1 MRLMRGVEMKKGG
14 LILENLM
21 SQKKDVSVDTVF
33 VDNMLDILSVGKDDH
48 AAIRFVLRLFG
59 EHFHVQC
66 VQIAEDI
73 LNSGLV
79 CTAYWWENAACETEF
94 KAPFDRMT
102 RKTFIKYQEI
112 FDEGLFYTEQQ
123 IELGPYEGNIKI
135 TLPPCLQCAVME
147 HGKCKGVI
155 SLYDTQSASR
165 NWKKSEIDTFLICGK
180 ILSVYLLN
188 LRLRERNEQNLWL
201 DPLTGAWNLN
211 KFTMEAN
218 AFLKQPHMRQYVVVY
233 ADIKKFKFINEAY
246 GYAEGDRI
254 LIAFKELMTKFLA
267 EDEMF
272 ARISSDHF
280 LGLLRYNSKESLLER
295 LKFFNDQLNKIPKKG
310 AENYK
315 IVVITGICLLDQG
328 LNSITTMIDRANIA
342 RQAVKSYHKSTYNF
356 YNVEVK
362 QRIAKE
368 KHIEDL
374 MEDALQNGEFI
385 VYYQPKIDLGSHV
398 MVGAEA
404 LVRWRRPDNMIVP
417 PDDFVPIFEK
427 NGFIVEMDFYVFE
440 QVCKK
445 IREWLD
451 LNVHV
456 VPISVNFSRVHLNTI
471 SFVERLVE
479 IVDRYRIPKGLLELE
494 LTESA
499 FIENA
504 NALLKTFN
512 RLKEL
517 KFLISLDD
525 FGTGFSAL
533 KLLTELPVDVLKLDK
548 DFLKK
553 GQTTRR
559 EQIVLEHVVSMSQNL
574 DIKVVSEGVET
585 NEQADFL
592 TKIGCHLAQGYLFA
606 RPMPIEEFEQRLKEL
621 SLKTSRESV

>member
-1 MRLMRGVEMKKGG
+1 MKRSN

-21 SQKKDVSVDTVF
+21 SQRKEIAVDTAF
-33 VDNMLDILSVGKDDH
+33 VDSMMDILFVGRDDH

-59 EHFHVQC
+59 EYFQVQC
-66 VQIAEDI
+66 VQIAEDVLDAGI
-73 LNSGLV
+73 IR
-79 CTAYWWENAACETEF
+79 TAYWWEDRASVAEMND
-94 KAPFDRMT
+94 PFDKMT
-102 RKTFIKYQEI
+102 QKAFLQYGKV
-112 FDEGLFYTEQQ
+112 FHEGLFCLEQQ
-123 IELGPYEGNIKI
+123 MEFGPYDEEHAGFSM
-135 TLPPCLQCAVME
+135 PPCLQCAIVE
-147 HGKCKGVI
+147 QGKGKGVI
-155 SLYDTQSASR
+155 SLYDAVAAKR
-165 NWKKSEIDTFLICGK
+165 VWEKREIDTFMICGK
-180 ILSVYLLN
+180 ILGVYLLN

-211 KFTMEAN
+211 KFTIEAN
-218 AFLKQPHMRQYVVVY
+218 AFLKQTHTRQYVVVY
-233 ADIKKFKFINEAY
+233 ADIKKFKLINEAY

-280 LGLLRYNSKESLLER
+280 LGLLRYNGEESLLER
-295 LKFFNDQLNKIPKKG
+295 LKFFDDQLNKIPKQG
-310 AENYK
+310 TDTYK
-315 IVVITGICLLDQG
+315 IIVISGICLLEPG
-328 LNSITTMIDRANIA
+328 LKSITTIIDRANIA

-362 QRIAKE
+362 QRIVKE

-374 MEDALQNGEFI
+374 MEDALKNGEFI
-385 VYYQPKIDLGSHV
+385 VYYQPKIDLASHV

-404 LVRWRRPDNMIVP
+404 LVRWRRSDQTIVP
-417 PDDFVPIFEK
+417 PDDFIPIFEK

-440 QVCKK
+440 QVCRK

-451 LNVHV
+451 LNIQV
-456 VPISVNFSRVHLNTI
+456 VPISVNFSRVHLGTM

-533 KLLTELPVDVLKLDK
+533 KLLTEMPVDVLKLDK

-592 TKIGCHLAQGYLFA
+592 TKIGCNLAQGYLFA
-606 RPMPIEEFEQRLKEL
+606 RPMPLEEFEVRLKEL
-621 SLKTSRESV
+621 SFKTEKDQMD